1 MLTSET
7 AESHRGRLMQDDA
20 EKNTNFV
27 QIDRRV
33 MAAHRELM
41 SSSPG
46 AAIVLSVLTEHMDK
60 SNGIV
65 ISYSTLQ
72 ELTGYSRA
80 AVGRAI
86 KKLKEDRW
94 IQVVKVGTASVYVV
108 NSRAFWTANAK
119 GKFYSRFHATVVASA
134 HEQSVGIEKLKALQ
148 LKEVPTIRNSER
160 LLLNDD
166 LLPPPDQADIELD

>member
-1 MLTSET
+1 MSEKPI
-7 AESHRGRLMQDDA
+7 
-20 EKNTNFV
+20 KNANFV

-41 SSSPG
+41 ASSPG

-65 ISYSTLQ
+65 ISYATLQ
-72 ELTGYSRA
+72 ELTNYSRA

-94 IQVVKVGTASVYVV
+94 IQVIKVGTASVYVV
-108 NSRAFWTANAK
+108 NSRAFWTAHAK
-119 GKFYSRFHATVVASA
+119 GKYYSRFHATVVASA
-134 HEQSVGIEKLKALQ
+134 IEQSVGIEKLKALQ
-148 LKEVPTIRNSER
+148 LKQSPVLHEPKRV
-160 LLLNDD
+160 LLSDET
-166 LLPPPDQADIELD
+166 LPQPDQAEGDFD